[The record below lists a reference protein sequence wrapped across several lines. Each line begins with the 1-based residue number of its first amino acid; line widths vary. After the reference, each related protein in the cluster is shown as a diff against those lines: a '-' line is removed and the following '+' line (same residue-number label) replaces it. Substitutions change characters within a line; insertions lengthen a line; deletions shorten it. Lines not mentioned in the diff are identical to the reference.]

1 MTRNPPESGAAG
13 ARSWRRAA
21 VALGSNLGD
30 RARHLD
36 QAVLDLRAL
45 PGVRVLDVSEWIE
58 TAPVGAPEGSPSF
71 LNGALLLETE
81 LDARELLEALLAIE
95 RAHGRVRPARSPGE
109 ARTLDLDLLVFDDL
123 KIEDEDLRLPHPRM
137 EERTFVLQPL
147 ARIAPDLLLPSGRT
161 AEQQLAELSRAPR

>member
-1 MTRNPPESGAAG
+1 MTRNPPESGASR

-36 QAVLDLRAL
+36 QAVEDLRAL

-58 TAPVGAPEGSPSF
+58 TAPVDAPEGSPSF

-81 LDARELLEALLAIE
+81 LDARELLEALLSIE
-95 RAHGRVRPARSPGE
+95 RAHGRVRPARRPGE
-109 ARTLDLDLLVFDDL
+109 ARTLDLDLLVFADL
-123 KIEDEDLRLPHPRM
+123 KLEDADLRLPHPRM
-137 EERTFVLQPL
+137 EEREFVLQPL
-147 ARIAPDLLLPSGRT
+147 ARIAPDLVLASGRT
-161 AEQQLAELSRAPR
+161 AEQRLAELSRARR